1 MEKEGKEGAGRMAT
15 NSSPVLAR
23 VASFTNGNTYE
34 IRRGRDGRRYCTC
47 PAWSFSKGPEKSCK
61 HLRLFQETPRWQKA
75 A

>member
-1 MEKEGKEGAGRMAT
+1 MEGKEGTEMGT
-15 NSSPVLAR
+15 NGSGPVILAR
-23 VASFTNGNTYE
+23 VASFTNGTTYE
-34 IRRGRDGRRYCTC
+34 IRQGRDGRRYCTC